1 MMNKK
6 EWIWGFALAILTF
19 LLGKAFLKP
28 SMLIRLMIGLG
39 LGYTLMR
46 AYTGFAGSVN
56 RACRTGSTKLMRA
69 LMLMFFVSCVF
80 TAAFLMKGN
89 LTSYKLHI
97 DPITFGL
104 MLGGAMFGFGMA
116 LSSCCA
122 TGVLTD
128 LLSGLPRAFTTL
140 VFFCIGVYIGFPV
153 QHTASWVKNSWFTTS
168 SGKKFAGGVF
178 LPDLFQG
185 DGFHGYLGALL
196 LTALFCSIAVALSY
210 RYERKRKQA
219 NNYQGCDTEMMQ
231 EREKDLDSKDYRL
244 FSEATY
250 RHIFAKPWTLVE
262 GSIVLSIL
270 FALLMGLTRD
280 GWSASTPYGVWFGKI
295 LIAFGVSP
303 SAVAA
308 FAKMKPDAYL
318 TPFFQDAVSVQNFGI
333 VLGTAVYLLTAGIFF
348 RTFREGMHM
357 KFREGLVFALG
368 GLSMGVGTRLANGCN
383 VGALYT
389 PIAHFSLS
397 GWIFL
402 IFLILGGIVGNL
414 FDKKALSTKKVGGLL
429 G

>member
-1 MMNKK
+1 MNKK
-6 EWIWGFALAILTF
+6 EWIWGFALAVLAF
-19 LLGKAFLKP
+19 LLGKAFLEP
-28 SMLIRLMIGLG
+28 AMLIRLMIGLG

-69 LMLMFFVSCVF
+69 LMLMFFLSSVL
-80 TAAFLMKGN
+80 TAAFLMKGDV
-89 LTSYKLHI
+89 TSFKLHV

-128 LLSGLPRAFTTL
+128 LLSGLPRALTTL
-140 VFFCIGVYIGFPV
+140 VFFCLGVFLGFPV
-153 QHTASWVKNSWFTTS
+153 QHSASWVRNSWFTTPT
-168 SGKKFAGGVF
+168 GKNYSGGVF
-178 LPDLFQG
+178 LPDLFQW
-185 DGFHGYLGALL
+185 DGLHGYLGAIL
-196 LTALFCSIAVALSY
+196 LTALFCGIVVALSY

-219 NNYQGCDTEMMQ
+219 NTYTGNDTEIMQ
-231 EREKDLDSKDYRL
+231 EKEAALDSKNYRL
-244 FSEATY
+244 FSQETY
-250 RHIFAKPWTLVE
+250 RRIFAKPWTLVQ
-262 GSIVLSIL
+262 GSVVLSIL
-270 FALLMGLTRD
+270 FALLMGLTKG

-295 LIAFGVSP
+295 LIAFGASP
-303 SAVAA
+303 DSIAA
-308 FAKMKPDAYL
+308 FAKMKPDSYL

-333 VLGTAVYLLTAGIFF
+333 LLGTAAYLLMAGVFTK
-348 RTFREGMHM
+348 TFRDGLHM
-357 KFREGLVFALG
+357 TFREGLVFALG

-402 IFLILGGIVGNL
+402 VFLVLGGIAGNL
-414 FDKKALSTKKVGGLL
+414 FGKIASKSKDSGGLL